1 MKCLEFVHSYNTPN
15 YISDMS
21 NQGPISHEDQRW
33 MFEEILPHAIDN
45 GLKRIAAVRPDVTDP
60 VVIEY
65 LNGINETVKRL
76 GAEQRFFISVDDAF
90 EWIRRENEIATIQVH
105 Q

>member
-1 MKCLEFVHSYNTPN
+1 
-15 YISDMS
+15 
-21 NQGPISHEDQRW
+21 